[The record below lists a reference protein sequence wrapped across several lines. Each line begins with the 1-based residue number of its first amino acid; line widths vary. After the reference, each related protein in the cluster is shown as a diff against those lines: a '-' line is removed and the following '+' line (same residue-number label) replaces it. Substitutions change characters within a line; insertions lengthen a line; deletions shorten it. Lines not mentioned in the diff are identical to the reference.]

1 MQRTGCRARTI
12 QGVRTKSDA
21 TTAGSLAWEGRK
33 ERLCHGGPGIL
44 AFSSR
49 SASTAVSILGNQFFS
64 ITIWVGCFK
73 RVKA

>member
-1 MQRTGCRARTI
+1 MQRTGCKTRTI

-44 AFSSR
+44 TFSSR
-49 SASTAVSILGNQFFS
+49 SASTAVSILDSQFSAFLG
-64 ITIWVGCFK
+64 WLD
-73 RVKA
+73 A